1 MPNKISYSLPVLSIR
16 TCTISCSY
24 KMSNKKSANEQQ
36 HDHICK
42 VERDINVMDI
52 RNKDLGKRQDEKNL
66 YMAR

>member
-1 MPNKISYSLPVLSIR
+1 
-16 TCTISCSY
+16 
-24 KMSNKKSANEQQ
+24 MSNKKSANEQQ

-52 RNKDLGKRQDEKNL
+52 RNKDLGKRQDEKKL